1 MDRPNHIYCYVPDP
15 TSCKY
20 YYWIPFMIG
29 DWRLIKF
36 HHEFLNTPFVEHNKL
51 HYLDYPD

>member
-20 YYWIPFMIG
+20 YYWISFMIG